1 MIKVELVITV
11 HELLIERYG
20 GVQGIRDSKG
30 LESALVRPFMTFEG
44 KELYPTPILK
54 AGALIESL
62 IKNHPFIDG
71 NKRIGYVMTRFFLM
85 QNGLDINA
93 TQQAKFNF
101 VINIANGH
109 LQIDQITDWI
119 TEKIISK

>member
-1 MIKVELVITV
+1 
-11 HELLIERYG
+11 
-20 GVQGIRDSKG
+20 
-30 LESALVRPFMTFEG
+30 MTFEG